1 MLDQHV
7 DALAAPIRRFP
18 NHTLYA
24 GVDVA
29 GYHAIGGPNTFIRLP

>member
-7 DALAAPIRRFP
+7 DALAAAIRRFP